1 MGSLVSSI
9 MANMVMEDLEERA
22 LTTLTNQPLFWK
34 GFVDNASKTTKPVIT
49 QTFLKHLNS
58 IEPCIKFTIERESG
72 GKIAFLD
79 SMVHHQEDGRL
90 SITVYWKPTHTD
102 RYLSFSSHHPSMHK
116 RAVVKSLMDRA
127 AKIPTTKSNQIK
139 PLKQ

>member
-1 MGSLVSSI
+1 MGSPVSAVK
-9 MANMVMEDLEERA
+9 ANMVMGDLEERS

-34 GFVDNASKTTKPVIT
+34 RFVDEASTTTKPDST

-58 IEPCIKFTIERESG
+58 IEPCITFTIERESE

-90 SITVYWKPTHTD
+90 SINVYRKPTLTD

-116 RAVVKSLMDRA
+116 QASDTIGL
-127 AKIPTTKSNQIK
+127 S
-139 PLKQ
+139 